1 MENQN
6 MIKGYNGIMDLDVS
20 NMDPKYVNQAILQH
34 NNDIKNYIREQNEL
48 KTEMRYENTILRIN
62 KLHKM
67 DTYYLQKRTEQ
78 YVLDQNKKTDI
89 YNSAK
94 KK

>member
-6 MIKGYNGIMDLDVS
+6 MIKGYNGIMDLDIS

-48 KTEMRYENTILRIN
+48 KPEMRYENTVQRIN
-62 KLHKM
+62 KLHNI
-67 DTYYLQKRTEQ
+67 DTYYLQKRVEQ
-78 YVLDQNKKTDI
+78 YVLDQ
-89 YNSAK
+89 K
-94 KK
+94 KKKRYL

>member
-1 MENQN
+1 
-6 MIKGYNGIMDLDVS
+6 MIKGYNGIMDLDTS

-48 KTEMRYENTILRIN
+48 KPEMRYENTVQRIN
-62 KLHKM
+62 KLHNI
-67 DTYYLQKRTEQ
+67 DTYYLQKRVEQ
-78 YVLDQNKKTDI
+78 YVLDQKKKNDI